1 LLIVAYRFDREIGY
15 MISKKT
21 KYALKAVIYLAREYE
36 KGPVLIAD
44 LAKDEMIPKKFL
56 ELILLSLKNNG
67 ILLSKKGRGGGYYL
81 AKSPRNV
88 TMGQIVRIMEGT
100 LAPIPCVSVTAYERC
115 EECENEHAC
124 GIRIVMKDVRD
135 AIAGILDNA
144 SLSDV
149 LEKID
154 MARQK
159 ARDVLDFVI

>member
-1 LLIVAYRFDREIGY
+1 

-21 KYALKAVIYLAREYE
+21 KYALKAAIYLAREYE

-81 AKSPRNV
+81 AKSPRRV
-88 TMGQIVRIMEGT
+88 SMGQIVRIMEGT
-100 LAPIPCVSVTAYERC
+100 LAPVPCVSESAYERC
-115 EECENEHAC
+115 EECADESTC

-135 AIAGILDNA
+135 AISGILDNETLDGA
-144 SLSDV
+144 

-159 ARDVLDFVI
+159 GREMLNFVI